1 MTARLRELLEEA
13 TPGPICESALVPLYA
28 VQDYGYNE
36 AVAAFAEFDDEGEL
50 TMQFQGEKANANLA
64 LYTFLVNHAPTILR
78 LLEAVEGAER
88 KGIFVA
94 SRVRH
99 AETWRWW
106 RDSAGVP
113 IISTWI
119 DEAGEGETGDFAE
132 LWSRIT
138 SEVLSAERVVF
149 FASQGDP
156 PFKGAFI
163 EIGIALGAGIPV
175 TVVLDQ
181 IELEPRSCRPIG
193 SWINHPLVTMEPT
206 LVQAL
211 ATLRAAREVKP

>member
-1 MTARLRELLEEA
+1 MTARLREIIDVWVDAADGENERAHHLLD
-13 TPGPICESALVPLYA
+13 ALTARVS
-28 VQDYGYNE
+28 
-36 AVAAFAEFDDEGEL
+36 
-50 TMQFQGEKANANLA
+50 
-64 LYTFLVNHAPTILR
+64 R

-88 KGIFVA
+88 KGIYVA

-211 ATLRAAREVKP
+211 ATLRAAREGAR